1 MLQLPPGLTL
11 SSTGSSLRPFAPLPP
26 SLVSSAVLPLR
37 SRPFRTPLLGLCF
50 FLSLLQASA
59 SQWLPLCRP
68 TLRSPSFPQVP
79 FLRSARRFLSSA
91 PAPHFFS
98 PLGSLLWF
106 VFLLRSL
113 SRRPLSVSLVR
124 FAPDLVLGSAALP
137 FTAPGFASQLLLPF
151 AFPPSQVWAFPF
163 ASFVSVFPPFT
174 SGFRF
179 PFPSSALGSGYWAH
193 RYTLK
198 TEHRLFILQ
207 LYLKTSLSLRFGQAF
222 GLLVSVSYTHYC
234 ASTSDL
240 STT

>member
-1 MLQLPPGLTL
+1 MVSVSSFPCFKLPPHSGFHSAGPFSASFPRLPSFRPSL
-11 SSTGSSLRPFAPLPP
+11 SS
-26 SLVSSAVLPLR
+26 
-37 SRPFRTPLLGLCF
+37 
-50 FLSLLQASA
+50 
-59 SQWLPLCRP
+59 
-68 TLRSPSFPQVP
+68 
-79 FLRSARRFLSSA
+79 

-98 PLGSLLWF
+98 PLGYLPWF
-106 VFLLRSL
+106 VFLLRSPF
-113 SRRPLSVSLVR
+113 RRPLSVPLVC

-137 FTAPGFASQLLLPF
+137 FTAPGFASQMLLPF

-163 ASFVSVFPPFT
+163 ASCFRIAPSAFPPFA
-174 SGFRF
+174 SRS
-179 PFPSSALGSGYWAH
+179 FPSVLLPSSTLGSGYWAY